1 MEVRLV
7 AAGAARDLSR
17 QRIAEGAGA
26 MLLRDFFSAWFG
38 GVARESQRQHGWTQ
52 M

>member
-17 QRIAEGAGA
+17 QRIAEGGAA
-26 MLLRDFFSAWFG
+26 MLLRGFFGALGAGYRVGGWFL
-38 GVARESQRQHGWTQ
+38 
-52 M
+52 